1 MMLLYLLKLLTV
13 GSAMY
18 DQMITLDESLNLLLI
33 LASIQSKLSI
43 VDIDRVRIKTIIN
56 MFISI
61 LY

>member
-1 MMLLYLLKLLTV
+1 MLLYLLKLLTV

-18 DQMITLDESLNLLLI
+18 DQMITLDESLNFLLI

-43 VDIDRVRIKTIIN
+43 VDIDRVRRKTIIN